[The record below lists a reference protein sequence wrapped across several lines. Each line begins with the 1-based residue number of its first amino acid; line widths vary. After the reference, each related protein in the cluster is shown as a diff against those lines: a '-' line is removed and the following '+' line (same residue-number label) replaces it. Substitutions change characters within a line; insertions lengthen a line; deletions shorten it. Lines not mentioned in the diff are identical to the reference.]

1 MTTNSNGCDSTAIL
15 NLIINISSSSY
26 TEVSACENYE
36 WNGELY
42 TESGN
47 YTYSSTNSFGCDST
61 ATLNLTINTIS
72 SSTTNIIACDSY
84 DWNGETYTEGGDYTF
99 ITTNSLDVILL
110 RF

>member
-1 MTTNSNGCDSTAIL
+1 M
-15 NLIINISSSSY
+15 
-26 TEVSACENYE
+26 E
-36 WNGELY
+36 WKLY

-99 ITTNSLDVILL
+99 ITTKFVGCDSTAILSLINNMVISKCSGL
-110 RF
+110 